1 LGFESAACRHRSNK
15 LQPVY
20 ILIRKYGK
28 NFNKKAKKRKKF
40 EMGRSVDRNRVPSEE
55 MSSDQQT

>member
-1 LGFESAACRHRSNK
+1 MEKISTK
-15 LQPVY
+15 KQ
-20 ILIRKYGK
+20 RKE
-28 NFNKKAKKRKKF
+28 KF

>member
-1 LGFESAACRHRSNK
+1 ME
-15 LQPVY
+15 
-20 ILIRKYGK
+20 K
-28 NFNKKAKKRKKF
+28 NSNKKAKKRKKI